1 MIDKYVFDLDN
12 TLIYTNLLNNNSYN
26 YALNRQGLGSISN
39 CERITR
45 DIVFMKY
52 PHMNNEQ
59 IEEIIKL
66 KQEFFV
72 NNLQDTKPNKSLL
85 SILKSQDANYCVLWT
100 SADETRVQAL
110 LEYYIVST
118 AFKKILFSN
127 KINVLQDIE
136 KMCELFG
143 CKSEQL
149 VFYEDNWETIKKLQ
163 QLNCNVRSV

>member
-1 MIDKYVFDLDN
+1 MITRYVFDLDN

-26 YALNRQGLGSISN
+26 YALILQGLAPIFD

-52 PHMNNEQ
+52 PHMNHEQ
-59 IEEIIKL
+59 KKEILKL
-66 KQEFFV
+66 KQEFFI
-72 NNLQDTKPNKSLL
+72 NNIQDTEPNKQLL
-85 SILKSQDANYCVLWT
+85 KILKYQNTDYCVLWT
-100 SADETRVQAL
+100 SADEARVQAL
-110 LEYYIVST
+110 LIYYIINN
-118 AFKKILFSN
+118 AFKKIIFSS

-149 VFYEDNWETIKKLQ
+149 VFYEDNGEAIKKLQ
-163 QLNCNVRSV
+163 QLTLNVISV